1 MLIAGYLIIAIL
13 FFCAFVYWNKKTDEY
28 WDGVILGFYC
38 MFSILWVVYAPLFL
52 VYLFFEWIFKFMK
65 GE

>member
-1 MLIAGYLIIAIL
+1 MLVVGYLIIAIL
-13 FFCAFVYWNKKTDEY
+13 FFCALVYWNKKTDEY
-28 WDGVILGFYC
+28 WDEVILGFYC

-52 VYLFFEWIFKFMK
+52 VYFFFKWISKLMR